1 MEKPYSIEQAKSTL
15 YNILKEFADFCDAHH
30 LRYYLAYGTML
41 GAVRHGGFIPWDDD
55 VDVMMP
61 EKDFFMMK
69 KLYRSSK
76 FTLDICYNDPTIL
89 LAMGRMYDNST
100 YGINGRRHTLGLAID
115 IYLMYGSPRG
125 EDAVDEHIRLI
136 KRYTDLGLKYKKW
149 GNGLYHR
156 YLLPESNFLLR
167 ISKHYYQKRVEEY
180 QKYPL
185 EEGDYIFITTDRR
198 RYKRECFEKRVKKFF
213 VDREFYVPAGWHEC
227 LTIRYHD
234 YMKLPPEEDR
244 KIRHL
249 STMFYDKMPA
259 YTEIEERG
267 YVKLATSQG

>member
-1 MEKPYSIEQAKSTL
+1 MEKPYSIEQAKSVL

-30 LRYYLAYGTML
+30 LCYYLAYGTML
-41 GAVRHGGFIPWDDD
+41 GAVRHQGFIPWDDD

-61 EKDFFMMK
+61 EKDFLKMQ
-69 KLYRSSK
+69 KLYRSSRYS
-76 FTLDICYNDPTIL
+76 LDICYNDPTIL
-89 LAMGRMYDNST
+89 LAMGRMYDNNT
-100 YGINGRRHTLGLAID
+100 YGINGRRHTPGLAID
-115 IYLMYGSPRG
+115 IYLMYGSPIG
-125 EDAVDEHIRLI
+125 EMAVDEHIKLI

-156 YLLPESNFLLR
+156 YILPESNFLLR

-180 QKYPL
+180 QKYPW

-198 RYKRECFEKRVKKFF
+198 RYKREFFEKRVKKYF

-227 LTIRYHD
+227 LTIRYQD
-234 YMKLPPEEDR
+234 YMKLPPEEER

-249 STMFYDKMPA
+249 STRIYDVKPV
-259 YTEIEERG
+259 YSEIEEQS
-267 YVKLATSQG
+267 YIQLATSQG